1 MIDYE
6 DELPEPRSSKLGC
19 MRIMFWTML
28 GIIVVGAGTMI
39 YIGNNVATVMKK
51 WPGSFLG
58 GTVTTNTS
66 SILLEIGR
74 THGDVLE
81 IASPLKTV
89 ELFSKTDT
97 RTAAWG
103 WVSLGTAT
111 SEIKVPA
118 TYRFHINLSELQH
131 ARIENRV
138 LIVMAPMVR
147 PTLPVAFDSAG
158 IEKKSSGDWLRFD
171 TADQLA
177 VLEKNISPVLAT
189 RAQEH
194 VLNIREQA
202 RKDME
207 EFVQTWIVK
216 ANPDY
221 RKNIVAVKVV
231 FPGENPASVKTE
243 LPLP

>member
-1 MIDYE
+1 MTDYD
-6 DELPEPRSSKLGC
+6 DEMPEPRQSNTGC
-19 MRIMFWTML
+19 LRASFWTML
-28 GIIVVGAGTMI
+28 GIIVVGAGTLI
-39 YIGNNVATVMKK
+39 YISNNAIEAMGKM
-51 WPGSFLG
+51 PGGFLG
-58 GTVTTNTS
+58 GTVTTHTS

-81 IASPLKTV
+81 VASPLKTV

-131 ARIENRV
+131 ARVENRV

-147 PTLPVAFDSAG
+147 PTLPVAFDTAG
-158 IEKKSSGDWLRFD
+158 MEKKSSGDWLRFD
-171 TADQLA
+171 TAEQLA
-177 VLEKNISPVLAT
+177 VLEKNISPALEL
-189 RAQEH
+189 RAREH

-207 EFVQTWIVK
+207 EFVQKWIVET
-216 ANPDY
+216 NPDY

-231 FPGENPASVKTE
+231 FPGENPVSVKTE

>member
-1 MIDYE
+1 MTD
-6 DELPEPRSSKLGC
+6 DDDDLQEPRQSNTGC
-19 MRIMFWTML
+19 LRVMIWTML
-28 GIIVVGAGTMI
+28 GIIVAGAGTMI
-39 YIGNNVATVMKK
+39 YIGNNVVAVMEK
-51 WPGSFLG
+51 WPKGFMGGS
-58 GTVTTNTS
+58 VTTHTS

-97 RTAAWG
+97 KTAAWG

-147 PTLPVAFDSAG
+147 PTLPVAFDTAG
-158 IEKKSSGDWLRFD
+158 MEKKSSGDWLRFD
-171 TADQLA
+171 TADQLT
-177 VLEKNISPVLAT
+177 VLEKNISAVLET
-189 RAQEH
+189 RAHEH

-207 EFVQTWIVK
+207 EFVQKWIVET
-216 ANPDY
+216 NPDY

-243 LPLP
+243 IPLP

>member
-1 MIDYE
+1 MTDYD
-6 DELPEPRSSKLGC
+6 DEMPEPRRSNAGC
-19 MRIMFWTML
+19 LRVMYWTML
-28 GIIVVGAGTMI
+28 GIIVVGAAIMI
-39 YIGNNVATVMKK
+39 YIGNNVVAVMEKM
-51 WPGSFLG
+51 PGGFMR

-103 WVSLGTAT
+103 WFSLGTAT

-131 ARIENRV
+131 ARVENRV
-138 LIVMAPMVR
+138 LIVMAPVVR
-147 PTLPVAFDSAG
+147 PTLPVAFDTAG
-158 IEKKSSGDWLRFD
+158 MEKKSSGDWLRFD
-171 TADQLA
+171 TADQLD
-177 VLEKNISPVLAT
+177 VLEKNISPALES
-189 RAQEH
+189 RAREH

-207 EFVQTWIVK
+207 EFVQKWIVET
-216 ANPDY
+216 NPDY

>member
-1 MIDYE
+1 MT
-6 DELPEPRSSKLGC
+6 
-19 MRIMFWTML
+19 WAML
-28 GIIVVGAGTMI
+28 GLLVAGTAALI
-39 YIGNNVATVMKK
+39 YVSNNVVAVMEKMPK
-51 WPGSFLG
+51 GFFTK
-58 GTVTTNTS
+58 TVTNNTS

-81 IASPLKTV
+81 VASPLKTMEV
-89 ELFSKTDT
+89 FRKTDT
-97 RTAAWG
+97 KTAAWG

-131 ARIENRV
+131 GRIENRV
-138 LIVMAPMVR
+138 LIVLAPVIH
-147 PTLPVAFDSAG
+147 PTLPVAFDTAG
-158 IEKKSSGDWLRFD
+158 MEKNASGDWLRFD
-171 TADQLA
+171 AAEQLA
-177 VLEKNISPVLAT
+177 VLEKNITPALEI

-207 EFVQTWIVK
+207 EFVQKWIVES
-216 ANPDY
+216 NPDY
-221 RKNIVAVKVV
+221 RKDIVAVKVV
-231 FPGENPASVKTE
+231 FPGENPTSVKAE

>member
-1 MIDYE
+1 MRD
-6 DELPEPRSSKLGC
+6 DDDDMPEPRLSSSGC
-19 MRIMFWTML
+19 LRAFTWTAL
-28 GIIVVGAGTMI
+28 AILLAGAATLV
-39 YIGNNVATVMKK
+39 YISNNVVSIMENMPK
-51 WPGSFLG
+51 SFFSR
-58 GTVTTNTS
+58 TTNTNIG

-81 IASPLKTV
+81 VASPLKTV
-89 ELFSKTDT
+89 EIFSKTDT

-103 WVSLGTAT
+103 WLSMGTAT

-118 TYRFHINLSELQH
+118 TYRFHIKLSELQH

-138 LIVMAPMVR
+138 LIVMAPVIH
-147 PTLPVAFDSAG
+147 PSLPVAFDTAG
-158 IEKKSSGDWLRFD
+158 MEKKSSGDWLRFD
-171 TADQLA
+171 AAAQLA
-177 VLEKNISPVLAT
+177 TLEKNISPALAV

-194 VLNIREQA
+194 LLNIREPA

-207 EFVQTWIVK
+207 EFVQKWIVET
-216 ANPDY
+216 NPNY
-221 RKNIVAVKVV
+221 RKEIVAVKIV